1 MYPKIF
7 VVLWKLLFAGSLSRC
22 PRVKQWHLGGLQV
35 FKLEGT
41 PCLVLCSSNVIKV
54 ASLFPWRVHL
64 CPWWHLALGRK
75 DLTYSKNP
83 RGYYSL
89 PNDNIN
95 LPGFNLQRLSLL
107 PSSLQNHAE
116 KEGKGKATYWKADMQ
131 SRVELLSQSEFKTQ
145 KESQLSKPPISRGD
159 SDNSLLC
166 QRLHNQK
173 HVTGWEVII
182 STQHT
187 RQGVEEAG
195 ARKRGRNR
203 NRKNIP
209 ENICVAV
216 MGKRKR
222 CKDAKLV

>member
-1 MYPKIF
+1 
-7 VVLWKLLFAGSLSRC
+7 
-22 PRVKQWHLGGLQV
+22 
-35 FKLEGT
+35 
-41 PCLVLCSSNVIKV
+41 
-54 ASLFPWRVHL
+54 
-64 CPWWHLALGRK
+64 
-75 DLTYSKNP
+75 
-83 RGYYSL
+83 
-89 PNDNIN
+89 
-95 LPGFNLQRLSLL
+95 
-107 PSSLQNHAE
+107 
-116 KEGKGKATYWKADMQ
+116 MQ

-222 CKDAKLV
+222 CKDAKLM